1 MIDLRKERLK
11 HSGWN
16 VKVDSTYLKFTKEEL
31 IQEIR
36 CLENNYCNA
45 LESNANQFDLL
56 LKQEVKLQHLQE
68 EKDKLKD
75 DYTKSVKQ
83 WSDLNNQ
90 CRAEYENNLKEKRS
104 EAQNDN

>member
-16 VKVDSTYLKFTKEEL
+16 VKADSTYLKFTKEEL

-68 EKDKLKD
+68 EKDNLKD
-75 DYTKSVKQ
+75 DYTKSIKQ
-83 WSDLNNQ
+83 WSELNNQ

-104 EAQNDN
+104 EVQNDN

>member
-1 MIDLRKERLK
+1 MLELRKAVLK
-11 HSGWN
+11 KHGWN
-16 VKVDSTYLKFTKEEL
+16 VKADSSYLKFTKEEL

-45 LESNANQFDLL
+45 LDKNANQYNLFLQ
-56 LKQEVKLQHLQE
+56 QEVKIQLLQE
-68 EKDKLKD
+68 EKEKLKD

-104 EAQNDN
+104 EVQNDN

>member
-1 MIDLRKERLK
+1 MIDLRKEILK

-16 VKVDSTYLKFTKEEL
+16 VKADSTYLKFTKEEL

-45 LESNANQFDLL
+45 LDNINNRYDLL
-56 LKQEVKLQHLQE
+56 LTQEVKLQHLQE
-68 EKDKLKD
+68 EKEKLKD
-75 DYTKSVKQ
+75 DYTESVQQ
-83 WSDLNNQ
+83 WSELNNQ

-104 EAQNDN
+104 EVQNDN